1 MNSELLIASIPFHL
15 QSKTHRPDVGASE
28 KTDLDKRRERRLR
41 KKRKRLRL
49 AERRQREKLIAKLR
63 PGLGNKYSKRTVSR
77 KLKDGAVDQ
86 SLKSSSKFFAQLQ
99 REAKEQVLK
108 GKKESEGR
116 AEKGVRTMAGQQYKL

>member
-1 MNSELLIASIPFHL
+1 LVDSLSH
-15 QSKTHRPDVGASE
+15 
-28 KTDLDKRRERRLR
+28 DKRRERRLR

-63 PGLGNKYSKRTVSR
+63 PGLGNKYSKRTISR
-77 KLKDGAVDQ
+77 KLKDGGVDQ

-108 GKKESEGR
+108 GKKECGGR
-116 AEKGVRTMAGQQYKL
+116 TKKGVRTMAGQQYKL